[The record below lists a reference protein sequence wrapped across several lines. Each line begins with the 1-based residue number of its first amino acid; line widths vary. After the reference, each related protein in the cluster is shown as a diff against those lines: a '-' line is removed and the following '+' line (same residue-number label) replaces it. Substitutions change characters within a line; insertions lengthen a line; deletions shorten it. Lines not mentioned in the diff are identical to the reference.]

1 MNTFHARS
9 TTVLELRAGL
19 VLNFLLSP
27 YLCPC
32 PSPLDVFDL
41 LAFDP
46 AHGVDFQWCFSH

>member
-9 TTVLELRAGL
+9 TTVVELRAGL